1 MNVPT
6 NPPVET
12 ANSRPQKRRGF
23 TLLELLVSLTV
34 LSLLLVL
41 VFEMVDKT
49 RVTWTTAEA
58 RVSQFREAR
67 NAFELVTRRVSQAVL
82 NNYYNYDNISAPKDY
97 IRYSELHFLC
107 GPVEKL
113 GISNVGIGHA
123 IFFQAPLGYTVE
135 NSSYNFSS
143 FLNSCGYFIQYENDE
158 NDKPSFVKEI
168 APDRQRF
175 RLMEFRPPA
184 EEMNVYET
192 LQGKYGS
199 PNFSNAKT
207 WYTTAVANP
216 DKVRPV
222 AENIIA
228 LIFRPLLSTSDADS
242 GDENRIAP
250 DYYYD
255 TRAWQ
260 SGALNDAVRY
270 QKNQLPPLVEV
281 TMIAVSERSM
291 IRYQQINGES
301 QPSWA
306 LDSFSNSNQSSYED
320 DIEAITTKLT
330 LDKVDYRLFKETVSI
345 RAANW
350 SDSSLD
356 L

>member
-199 PNFSNAKT
+199 PNFSNAK
-207 WYTTAVANP
+207 
-216 DKVRPV
+216 
-222 AENIIA
+222 
-228 LIFRPLLSTSDADS
+228 S